1 MITKDCRDCCVGFK
15 STASRQASTWSCSF
29 SSNFIFVD
37 HYLSPA
43 VEIIVV
49 IV

>member
-1 MITKDCRDCCVGFK
+1 MITKDHSNCCVGFK
-15 STASRQASTWSCSF
+15 SAASRQTSTWSCRC

-49 IV
+49 IN